1 MVQIWRD
8 TEKNW
13 FCGARLYWNYDK
25 EAKQYFDITPN
36 IDDEMT
42 HKYVVDTELMNYE
55 VSDDELSVIH

>member
-1 MVQIWRD
+1 MIVLRLRRD
-8 TEKNW
+8 NDLAKRRIRKS
-13 FCGARLYWNYDK
+13 CYDK

>member
-1 MVQIWRD
+1 LIQH
-8 TEKNW
+8 
-13 FCGARLYWNYDK
+13 YWNYDK